1 MSYLSIEKQ
10 KEILNQFEAK
20 PFTKTLETYKQKT
33 LKSFSLKVFQIN
45 VGKIC
50 NQACHHCHVD
60 ASPIRT
66 ESMNLQTAQKC
77 VEIVKSLGDEVEI
90 IDITGGAP
98 EINPHFKYLVE
109 SFAALNKHIIDRCNL
124 TILEEEGHENLHHF
138 LKKHQV
144 EIIASLPHYS
154 ASRTDQQRGNGIFDK
169 SITALKKLNQ
179 LGYGKEKTLPLNLV
193 YNPTGIFLSSSQQQ
207 LEREFKENLKAKHK
221 IIFNHLY
228 CINNMPISR
237 FLLSLV
243 KKNKFNQ
250 YMQTL
255 KDAFNINT
263 IPFLMCRNQVSI
275 GYDGFIYDCD
285 FNQMLEIKTKPIDHI
300 NHWDTEKIKVRQ
312 IALGNHCYGCTA
324 GSGSSCSGEIT

>member
-1 MSYLSIEKQ
+1 MSHLSTQKQ
-10 KEILNQFEAK
+10 KEILNQFEPK
-20 PFTKTLETYKQKT
+20 SFTKTLEAHKEKT
-33 LKSFSLKVFQIN
+33 LKSFNLKVFQIN

-66 ESMNLQTAQKC
+66 ESMSLQTAQKC
-77 VEIVKSLGDEVEI
+77 VEIVKSLGNEVEV

-98 EINPHFKYLVE
+98 EINQHFKYLVE
-109 SFAALNKHIIDRCNL
+109 SFSSLNKHVIDRCNL
-124 TILEEEGHENLHHF
+124 TILEEEGYTDLHYF

-154 ASRTDQQRGNGIFDK
+154 ALRTDQQRGKGIFDK

-179 LGYGKEKTLPLNLV
+179 LGYGKEKNLPLNLV
-193 YNPTGIFLSSSQQQ
+193 YNPTGIFLSSSQEQ

-221 IIFNHLY
+221 IVFNHLY

-237 FLLSLV
+237 FLASLV
-243 KKNKFNQ
+243 RKNKLNH
-250 YMQTL
+250 YMEIL
-255 KDAFNINT
+255 KNAFNINT
-263 IPFLMCRNQVSI
+263 IPFLMCRNQISI

-285 FNQMLEIKTKPIDHI
+285 FNQMLEMKTKPIDHI
-300 NHWDTEKIKVRQ
+300 NHWDTDKIKTRQ
-312 IALGNHCYGCTA
+312 IAVGNHCYGCTA
-324 GSGSSCSGEIT
+324 GSGSSCSGEIF